1 MQWSWKSFTQAA
13 MALAGLALAMSP
25 VQAEEA
31 KWKEVVDGLEEF
43 RRPSPDWSTVLD
55 AKIAAGL
62 PLPKPADAARVPS
75 DRSDPDLLR
84 NFWSSDWPWEE
95 GLSPSP
101 EARRKVLRA
110 VRKYPTG
117 IYEVL
122 EALPTDVASLNEVTE
137 ILEQLP
143 DKEGYEKNTRR
154 KVRAWLYRHGGRMR
168 EQVLQDCL
176 NPDWE
181 AVANYKKPDASI
193 DAVMAREPVEAER
206 IIKGM
211 ANDTDPM
218 KRLFALSLLEYK
230 VEPGDKQQ
238 WRGNFTDAA
247 ENPKFTKDVRELA
260 VWFLSKQEWSDKE
273 AWLVSRVMSTDL
285 GKAYWFRSFI
295 EHAPERWIPVL
306 AKITGGENR
315 IARSHA
321 AELLIFA
328 RLEGKAAAD
337 ALRPL
342 LPWVSDLSWA
352 DDMERRRN
360 LISGLC
366 YTDLPECSDFLMAML
381 PKEED
386 SECIRNAALILAH
399 YQVKSSGP
407 LLKKALARCK
417 EYYDISRV
425 VSSIRRFQEF
435 PHDEIIG
442 GLVAYFTSFPT
453 EEKRDEFRRVGSSDC
468 KAAEVIGQSYAKK
481 LPDDKTLV
489 EAILKRSEQLK
500 SKEPEL
506 AASLVHC
513 VMISAPTL
521 SEPLFADAISKSSIR
536 PDELAAALLHCRDKA
551 WDIRPFQKLR
561 KQKGMVAA
569 IVAVLTGDKQRIST
583 LLAGK
588 DPNVWTA
595 LLEASRLAQEP
606 LDFKRVAELMEMEDY
621 ENSGTAAYYLGGRE
635 EPLAR
640 ELLERSNASDDPDS
654 LASWNPKL
662 GRFGRAGEIAEMLR
676 ESFGFKD
683 TPREIISLGI
693 YTNGSS
699 NDQWHIVI
707 GGETSFAVHDF
718 GSGRKGVGIL
728 DAASVKKIRDF
739 LSNYQIDGL
748 PSLQQDNI
756 ADGVGYGFTHASA
769 AGTHEIHIE
778 NPPTARP
785 DSSPSATMG
794 PLTYSPGIVI
804 YGHLVDLITSTV
816 ESAELK
822 LRYASGAEILVP
834 KETLEAV
841 TVWNKGKD
849 LRILSGEGAGAKWFA
864 VNPDSGAIIGP
875 AAEPDECPVIRED
888 RDSAITPRSSFR
900 EYRKDYTRAGDA
912 FLYVGKIDSN
922 EGIWSFRKNESP
934 ELIAKGIFIEP
945 LATPDGKWCVV
956 PKTQDGKGWN
966 APSGAV
972 RINLTTKEVIPVALE
987 PADKFDVVTY
997 LPNKDRFLLCR
1008 RGHGGPESEGPHNSQ
1023 FHLLDATSGAL
1034 ERIEGDF
1041 EGLKNQTLRPLQAA
1055 AKPGC
1060 VWMAQSIN
1068 SNTYAGLYDM
1078 NKYRFQVVRE
1088 VEGLR
1093 FESTEMWVDEDAG
1106 CIYAVVNGDLI
1117 RTPLR

>member
-1 MQWSWKSFTQAA
+1 MQWSWKSVTQAA
-13 MALAGLALAMSP
+13 MALAGLGFAMSP

-31 KWKEVVDGLEEF
+31 QWKEVVDGLEEF

-95 GLSPSP
+95 GLSPSL
-101 EARRKVLRA
+101 EARRKVLRS
-110 VRKYPTG
+110 VRNYPTS
-117 IYEVL
+117 IDEVL
-122 EALPTDVASLNEVTE
+122 DALPTDEASLNDVAE
-137 ILEQLP
+137 ILAQLP
-143 DKEGYEKNTRR
+143 DKESYQKHTRR
-154 KVRAWLYRHGGRMR
+154 KVRAWLYRHGGQMR

-176 NPDWE
+176 EPDWE
-181 AVANYKKPDASI
+181 AVANYRKPDASL
-193 DAVMAREPVEAER
+193 DAVAAREPVEAER

-218 KRLFALSLLEYK
+218 KRLFALSLLEHK

-247 ENPKFTKDVRELA
+247 ENPKFTNEVREFA
-260 VWFLSKQEWSDKE
+260 IRILSKQEWPEKE
-273 AWLVSRVMSTDL
+273 NWLVSRLMSPDL
-285 GKAYWFRSFI
+285 GEAYWFRAFI
-295 EHAPERWIPVL
+295 EQAPERWIPVL

-315 IARSHA
+315 NARSHA

-342 LPWVSDLSWA
+342 LPWVRDPSWA

-360 LISGLC
+360 LMSGLC
-366 YTDLPECSDFLMAML
+366 DADLPESSDFLIAML
-381 PKEED
+381 PNEED

-399 YQVKSSGP
+399 YQVKAAGP

-417 EYYDISRV
+417 GYYDISEV
-425 VSSIRRFQEF
+425 VSSIRRFEEF

-442 GLVAYFTSFPT
+442 GLVAYFSSFPT

-468 KAAEVIGQSYAKK
+468 KAAEVIGQSYSVK

-500 SKEPEL
+500 PKEPEL

-561 KQKGMVAA
+561 KQKGTVAA

-640 ELLERSNASDDPDS
+640 ELWERNNASDDPDS
-654 LASWNPKL
+654 LEAWNPKL
-662 GRFGRAGEIAEMLR
+662 GRFGRAGQIVEMLR

-683 TPREIISLGI
+683 TPREVISLRS
-693 YTNGSS
+693 YSNGSS
-699 NDQWHIVI
+699 SDEWHIVI
-707 GGETSFAVHDF
+707 GGETSFAIHDF
-718 GSGRKGVGIL
+718 ERVRTGVGIL
-728 DAASVKKIRDF
+728 DAASTERIRNF
-739 LSNYQIDGL
+739 LSTYQVDGL
-748 PSLQQDNI
+748 PSLRQPNI

-769 AGTHEIHIE
+769 AGIHEIHID

-785 DSSPSATMG
+785 DLSASATMG
-794 PLTYSPGIVI
+794 PLSYSPGIVI
-804 YGHLVDLITSTV
+804 YGQLVDLITSTV

-822 LRYASGAEILVP
+822 LRYESGAEILVP

-864 VNPDSGAIIGP
+864 VNPDNGAIIGP
-875 AAEPDECPVIRED
+875 AAEPDECPVIREN
-888 RDSAITPRSSFR
+888 RDSAVTPRSSFR
-900 EYRKDYTRAGDA
+900 EYRKSYTRAGDA

-934 ELIAKGIFIEP
+934 ELIAKGDFIEP

-956 PKTQDGKGWN
+956 PKTQDGKMWD
-966 APSGAV
+966 APNGVV

-987 PADKFDVVTY
+987 PTDTFDVLTY
-997 LPNKDRFLLCR
+997 LPKKGRFLLR
-1008 RGHGGPESEGPHNSQ
+1008 RYRDAVVE
-1023 FHLLDATSGAL
+1023 FHRLDAASGAL
-1034 ERIEGDF
+1034 EPILGDF
-1041 EGLKNQTLRPLQAA
+1041 EGLKNQMLRPLQVAT
-1055 AKPGC
+1055 KPGF
-1060 VWMAQSIN
+1060 VWMARWNAPNNEI
-1068 SNTYAGLYDM
+1068 GLYDM
-1078 NKYRFQVVRE
+1078 NAFKFQMVRQ
-1088 VEGLR
+1088 VEGLS